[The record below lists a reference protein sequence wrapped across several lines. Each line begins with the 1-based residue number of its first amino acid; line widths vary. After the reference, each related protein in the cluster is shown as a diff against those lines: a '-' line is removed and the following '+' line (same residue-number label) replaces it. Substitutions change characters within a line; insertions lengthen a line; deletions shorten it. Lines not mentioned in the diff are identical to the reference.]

1 LRQSTFWRTLLAS
14 TVALSLA
21 AQAAARPN
29 TGHAD
34 TSSSAAAGGTPV
46 SSRIHA
52 GGLSPA
58 EVQRLAQNANQRV
71 VVILRDQ
78 HPNLPPRGNLRAA
91 RTQAISND
99 QSAIVAE
106 LQQVHAPRL
115 HAFHLINVVA
125 ATVSSAEEARLKAD
139 PAVQAVVP
147 DRVIALPK
155 QPAPPAAPSTI
166 QPTSVLSD
174 CTFSP
179 ILEPEALQLTNTAFK
194 DPSVPQAQSVVSGT
208 GVTVAFIAEGLDIN
222 NPDFIRPDGSHVFV
236 DYKDFSGDGTN
247 APTGGG
253 EAFGDASS
261 IAAQGNETYNVN
273 DFVNNAHR
281 RSDACPQI
289 KVLGMA
295 PGASLIDLKVFGN
308 TIPAYDS
315 VVAQAVEYAVD
326 HGVNVL
332 SESLG
337 SNVYPD
343 NNNDPFTL
351 ANDAA
356 VAAGITVVASS
367 GDAGTSGTVGT
378 PATDPNVIAAGAT
391 TQFRFYQETT
401 YSGFQLGNGGYEGSA
416 CDTDPTGCREG
427 NNISAF
433 SSAGV
438 TANNRKSVDVVAPG
452 DLSWEVCTPDPILYS
467 NCTDFNGQP
476 SRIASFGGTSESAP
490 LTAGEAALVIQ
501 AYRQSHG
508 GVTPSPAL
516 VKQIIM
522 STATDLNIPGY
533 EQGAGLINS
542 LKAVQAARSYQD
554 QNSDSSVQ
562 PQGDAL
568 LASPGTLSATDAPG
582 ATQNFSVEVTNSG
595 ATAQTVQP
603 RLRTLG
609 APTNSQSFTANL
621 NPTAAAT
628 PTFID
633 SYGRKRAYV
642 EQDFTIAAADR
653 LDAAIAWNVT
663 RQQLTIVRLELVDPQ
678 GRYTAY
684 TIPQDFG
691 SPFTSSGYGHVDVRN
706 PQAGTW
712 KAFIWTAAGAAGYS
726 GPVKLDVSTSN
737 FVPLAGGMVS
747 PATQMVAPGQTAR
760 FTVSAPTPASP
771 GDQNADLVISGT
783 SATGSVVP
791 IYLRALVPT
800 PASGSSTVFT
810 GTLTG
815 GNGRY
820 GAADQQTYA
829 FNVPAGQKDLDLGL
843 SITDTSYN
851 LEGILVTP
859 DGLPIDVQ
867 STVTATNP
875 ITTSPM
881 YGQPTGYTTTMQFF
895 RRDPQPG
902 QWRFLLLINNNVSG
916 RQTSLPFTATLRFN
930 GVKVDATGV
939 PNDASVTLPQSAT
952 VSVPITVTNTGNTTK
967 DFFVDPRLAQT
978 TQLSLGGYTTPFP
991 PPANAFLAFFVPSE
1005 SDQLSVATETF
1016 SPTEPVNLELVNA
1029 NGAPPYGFTG
1039 SPDIQGNS
1047 FLDPFTGNQAVV
1059 ATSRASEVVPG
1070 YWQAIV
1076 TPFGPY
1082 PATGID
1088 PSTEGTAATAAIVD
1102 TQQFDPAADSSTG
1115 DLYALFTGQ
1124 PSSPYTPLTLAPG
1137 QTGTITVTLTPNA
1150 TVGSV
1155 ISGTLYVDTFSFITT
1170 SGDELVGIP
1179 YKYTV
1184 GAASMPAGTATVSDT
1199 ATVSPTA
1206 IVSGTAT
1213 VSPTAIVSG
1222 TATVSPTAI
1231 VSGTATVSPTAIV
1244 SGTATV
1250 SPTAIVSSTAT
1261 VSATMTGTTTPPTA
1275 TGTAVPAT
1283 STSTNVP
1290 DTATST
1296 NVPATSTSTNV
1307 PDTATSTNVPATST
1321 STNVPATD
1329 TGIAVPATST
1339 DTAVPATSTST
1350 NVPATATET
1359 AVPATAT
1366 ATPST
1371 AGGSGPVCQLFAL
1384 PAFDTVPR
1392 GGDQALVFV
1401 AAPDSAITATIR
1413 ADYPV
1418 SATLYTD
1425 SSLDGSDG
1433 FGTTLTG
1440 KHVRAGYRYAFHV
1453 QASGFA
1459 LLTFAIPRDAAAPHT
1474 VATRVEAAEPCGLFQ
1489 TSVTFEV
1496 RGGGATAL
1504 ATGRA
1509 VTLAMT
1515 LPQGDMLPT
1524 SAGRLVHHGVVRV
1537 LTHKQGHGRAARTT
1551 RTLLLT
1557 YHPRTAHPHARV
1569 THPAAHKA
1577 GTARTHTR
1585 PHVLFGIYG

>member
-1 LRQSTFWRTLLAS
+1 LRQSTIWRTLLAS
-14 TVALSLA
+14 TVTLSLA

-34 TSSSAAAGGTPV
+34 TGGAAVGGTTV

-58 EVQRLAQNANQRV
+58 EVQRLAQNADQRV

-78 HPNLPPRGNLRAA
+78 HPNLPARGALRAA
-91 RTQAISND
+91 RTQAISSD
-99 QSAIVAE
+99 QSSIVAE

-115 HAFHLINVVA
+115 HTFHLINVVA
-125 ATVSSAEEARLKAD
+125 ATVSSAEEARLKAN

-147 DRVIALPK
+147 DRVIAFPK
-155 QPAPPAAPSTI
+155 RPDANAAPSTI

-273 DFVNNAHR
+273 GFVNNAHR

-289 KVLGMA
+289 KILGMA
-295 PGASLIDLKVFGN
+295 PGASLIGLKVFGN

-356 VAAGITVVASS
+356 VAGGVTVVASS

-401 YSGFQLGNGGYEGSA
+401 YSGFQLGNGDYQGSD
-416 CDTDPTGCREG
+416 CDTDPTGCRDG
-427 NNISAF
+427 NNISSF

-452 DLSWEVCTPDPILYS
+452 DLSWEVCTPDPRLYS
-467 NCTDFNGQP
+467 NCTDDNGQP
-476 SRIASFGGTSESAP
+476 SRIASFGGTSEAAP

-508 GVTPSPAL
+508 GANNPSPAL

-522 STATDLNIPGY
+522 GTATDLNIPGY

-554 QNSDSSVQ
+554 EHSDSSVQ

-582 ATQNFSVEVTNSG
+582 TTQNFSVDVTNSG

-609 APTNSQSFTANL
+609 APTNSQSFTVNL
-621 NPTAAAT
+621 NPTAAST
-628 PTFID
+628 PTFVD
-633 SYGRKRAYV
+633 SFGRNRAYV
-642 EQDFTIAAADR
+642 EQDFTIGAGDR

-663 RQQLTIVRLELVDPQ
+663 RQKLTVVRLELIDPQ

-684 TIPQDFG
+684 SIPQDFG

-712 KAFIWTAAGAAGYS
+712 KAFIWTAASAAGYT
-726 GPVKLDVSTSN
+726 GPVKLDVATSN
-737 FVPLAGGMVS
+737 FVPLTGGTIS
-747 PATQMVAPGQTAR
+747 PAAQTVAPGQTAR

-783 SATGSVVP
+783 SATASVVP

-800 PASGSSTVFT
+800 PTSGSSTVFT

-815 GNGRY
+815 GNGRF
-820 GAADQQTYA
+820 GAADQQAYA

-843 SITDTSYN
+843 AITDTANN

-881 YGQPTGYTTTMQFF
+881 YGQPTGYTTTLQFF

-916 RQTSLPFTATLRFN
+916 RQTSLPFTATLQFN
-930 GVKVDATGV
+930 GVKVDATSV

-967 DFFVDPRLAQT
+967 DFFVDPRLAQR
-978 TQLSLGGYTTPFP
+978 TQLSLGGYDTTFP
-991 PPANAFLAFFVPSE
+991 PPASAFLAFFVPSE

-1016 SPTEPVNLELVNA
+1016 SPTAPVNLELINS
-1029 NGAPPYGFTG
+1029 NGGPPYGFTG

-1047 FLDPFTGNQAVV
+1047 FLDPFTGNQAAV

-1070 YWQAIV
+1070 NWQAVV

-1088 PSTEGTAATAAIVD
+1088 PSMEGTAATAAIVD

-1115 DLYALFTGQ
+1115 DLYALLAGQ

-1184 GAASMPAGTATVSDT
+1184 GATSPASTG
-1199 ATVSPTA
+1199 TA

-1250 SPTAIVSSTAT
+1250 S
-1261 VSATMTGTTTPPTA
+1261 ATMTGTTTPPTA

-1283 STSTNVP
+1283 
-1290 DTATST
+1290 DTST

-1307 PDTATSTNVPATST
+1307 PPPDTSTNVPATSTDTNVPATST
-1321 STNVPATD
+1321 STNVPATS
-1329 TGIAVPATST
+1329 TGTAIPATST
-1339 DTAVPATSTST
+1339 STSVPATSTST
-1350 NVPATATET
+1350 NVPATATGT

-1366 ATPST
+1366 ATPGS
-1371 AGGSGPVCQLFAL
+1371 AGGAGPVCQLFAL

-1413 ADYPV
+1413 ADYPM

-1453 QASGFA
+1453 EASGFA
-1459 LLTFAIPRDAAAPHT
+1459 LLTFTVPRDARQGT
-1474 VATRVEAAEPCGLFQ
+1474 VATRLAAQEPCGLFQ

-1496 RGGGATAL
+1496 HGRVRGGGATAGT
-1504 ATGRA
+1504 TGPA
-1509 VTLAMT
+1509 VTLKMT
-1515 LPQGDMLPT
+1515 LPQGDTLPA

-1537 LTHKQGHGRAARTT
+1537 LTHKQGHGRATRVT

-1557 YHPRTAHPHARV
+1557 YHPRTAHPAVRV

-1577 GTARTHTR
+1577 GTAHTHTR
-1585 PHVLFGIYG
+1585 PHVLFGIHV